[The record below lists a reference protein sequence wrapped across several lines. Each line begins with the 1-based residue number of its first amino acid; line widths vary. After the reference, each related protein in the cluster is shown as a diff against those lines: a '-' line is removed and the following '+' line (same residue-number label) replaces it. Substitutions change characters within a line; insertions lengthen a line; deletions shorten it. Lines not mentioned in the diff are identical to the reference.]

1 MPPRGPK
8 GELQVLWPRPSVF
21 LFVLAGAGRATAA
34 PKYAGAF
41 LGQRARGPPRPLR
54 VTPPLERAPPL
65 ECGHAPGCGPAHHP
79 AAWPC
84 SRSVATP
91 LGVGPP
97 PCGPASRAPRRGG
110 LGARGPLGARKRS
123 VRPVA
128 RGLSPPGGH
137 QQQQSS
143 GTSSSRSGNGR
154 PAVAEAGSPLP
165 RARENCPQPGR
176 RAVQRG
182 AAGRFCRGLPVNSS
196 CFGGVSACHCC
207 SLLLCHRR
215 QLIKERARPDP
226 IKLLWTLKSEAHVIF
241 TCHKIF
247 VLVKCKTILSSL
259 AVNKL
264 KQAVFLTQCPLSGSS
279 ICCRHVD

>member
-1 MPPRGPK
+1 MPRPLSVATPRVVAPPTTPQRGPAHAA
-8 GELQVLWPRPSVF
+8 WPRPS
-21 LFVLAGAGRATAA
+21 AWGRPPAA
-34 PKYAGAF
+34 PPPAPRDVAALVLGDRWALGNDRCGRWLGAF
-41 LGQRARGPPRPLR
+41 
-54 VTPPLERAPPL
+54 
-65 ECGHAPGCGPAHHP
+65 
-79 AAWPC
+79 
-84 SRSVATP
+84 
-91 LGVGPP
+91 
-97 PCGPASRAPRRGG
+97 PRR
-110 LGARGPLGARKRS
+110 
-123 VRPVA
+123 VV
-128 RGLSPPGGH
+128 
-137 QQQQSS
+137 
-143 GTSSSRSGNGR
+143 TSSSKARALRRAAAGMVARRWPRPAPRSPVRGKTARSG
-154 PAVAEAGSPLP
+154 
-165 RARENCPQPGR
+165 GR

-182 AAGRFCRGLPVNSS
+182 AAGRFCRGPPVNSS

-241 TCHKIF
+241 TCHEIF

>member
-1 MPPRGPK
+1 M
-8 GELQVLWPRPSVF
+8 S
-21 LFVLAGAGRATAA
+21 
-34 PKYAGAF
+34 
-41 LGQRARGPPRPLR
+41 
-54 VTPPLERAPPL
+54 
-65 ECGHAPGCGPAHHP
+65 CGHAPGCGPAHHP
-79 AAWPC
+79 
-84 SRSVATP
+84 RSVAQLTQRGHAP
-91 LGVGPP
+91 RRGAA

-165 RARENCPQPGR
+165 RARENCPQR

-182 AAGRFCRGLPVNSS
+182 AAGRFCRGPPVNSS
-196 CFGGVSACHCC
+196 CFGGVTACHCC

-241 TCHKIF
+241 TCHEIF
-247 VLVKCKTILSSL
+247 VLVKYKTILSSL

>member
-1 MPPRGPK
+1 M
-8 GELQVLWPRPSVF
+8 
-21 LFVLAGAGRATAA
+21 
-34 PKYAGAF
+34 
-41 LGQRARGPPRPLR
+41 
-54 VTPPLERAPPL
+54 TPPLERAPPL

-97 PCGPASRAPRRGG
+97 PAAPPPAPRDVAALVLGDRWALGNDRCG
-110 LGARGPLGARKRS
+110 RWLGAFPHR
-123 VRPVA
+123 VV
-128 RGLSPPGGH
+128 
-137 QQQQSS
+137 
-143 GTSSSRSGNGR
+143 TSSSKARALRRAAAGMVARRWPRPAPRSPVRGKTARSG
-154 PAVAEAGSPLP
+154 
-165 RARENCPQPGR
+165 GR

-182 AAGRFCRGLPVNSS
+182 AAGRFCRGPPVNSS

-241 TCHKIF
+241 TCHEIF